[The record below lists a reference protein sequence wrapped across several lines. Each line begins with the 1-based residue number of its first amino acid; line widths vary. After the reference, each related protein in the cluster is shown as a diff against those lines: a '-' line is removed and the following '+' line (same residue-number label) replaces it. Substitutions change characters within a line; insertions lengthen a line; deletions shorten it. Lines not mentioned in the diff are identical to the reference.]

1 MSNFEFAE
9 QPVIQKLLM
18 NSLAKNRLAHLYIF
32 QGPHGTGRM
41 DTAIR
46 LSKAIFCE
54 NQDNHYCG
62 TCKYCRNIDQS
73 NHPHVHI
80 IEPDGSTL
88 KIEQMRQ
95 IKKNF
100 SLRTQ
105 LEKPRVYI
113 FREADK
119 MTTQAAN
126 SLLHFLE
133 EPSAQLLAILIT
145 ENLQAILPTIQ
156 SRAQSISFTPM
167 SREHM
172 ENVLLQEGE
181 PEALL
186 RAAVQ
191 LTAGLNEAREW
202 IHAQWFAEIRNVVL
216 QLAKEASSNFA
227 ISSITFQHKVMKT
240 PLAEHISTMI
250 DLFILWFKDMIQ
262 LQLKQSTPLV
272 FEDQIDWMAP
282 LAMKKSVSHWISM
295 MGQAVEIQKRMR
307 FNANTQLL
315 VEKMLLKL
323 QEG

>member
-1 MSNFEFAE
+1 MSYSEFAE
-9 QPVIQKLLM
+9 QPIIQKLLV
-18 NSLAKNRLAHLYIF
+18 NSLTKNRLAHLYIF
-32 QGPHGTGRM
+32 HGSHGTGRM
-41 DTAIR
+41 RTAIH

-54 NQDNHYCG
+54 NQDHQYCD
-62 TCKYCRNIDQS
+62 TCKECRNINQR
-73 NHPHVHI
+73 NHPHVQI

-100 SLRTQ
+100 SLRTLHDQ
-105 LEKPRVYI
+105 PRVYI

-156 SRAQSISFTPM
+156 SRAQSISFTPL
-167 SREHM
+167 SRELMANTLH
-172 ENVLLQEGE
+172 QEGE
-181 PEALL
+181 PETLL

-191 LTAGLNEAREW
+191 LTAGLPEAREW
-202 IHAQWFAEIRNVVL
+202 IHAQWFADIRNVVL
-216 QLAKEASSNFA
+216 QLAKESSSNFA

-240 PLAEHISTMI
+240 QLADHISTMI

-262 LQLKQSTPLV
+262 LHLRQSTPLV
-272 FEDQIDWMAP
+272 FEDQKDWMEP

-295 MGQAVEIQKRMR
+295 MGQAVEIQKRIR